1 MLSVSEITLYIT
13 LIYSTKNERILY
25 MKKST
30 NKKKD
35 YKEIP
40 VMTFGK
46 IYYAEKNEP
55 KFYDYVFHSVTT
67 DDKKPEEIEHISL
80 RIKHSIG
87 AVRLSNICSTV
98 AETVFDISENR
109 YLPEITST
117 LIDMQILREYA
128 NFAIPTVFE
137 KMYSFVTETGVAEFV
152 KSKINQKELALIY
165 EGVQKRI
172 EYMQKKEISEKTYET
187 ALIMNQFKALTE
199 NISSIGDK
207 VDLNKM
213 MDMVNHIIKEEE
225 NKPSNS
231 PLSLFPS
238 AK

>member
-1 MLSVSEITLYIT
+1 
-13 LIYSTKNERILY
+13 
-25 MKKST
+25 
-30 NKKKD
+30 
-35 YKEIP
+35 
-40 VMTFGK
+40 
-46 IYYAEKNEP
+46 
-55 KFYDYVFHSVTT
+55 
-67 DDKKPEEIEHISL
+67 
-80 RIKHSIG
+80 
-87 AVRLSNICSTV
+87 
-98 AETVFDISENR
+98 
-109 YLPEITST
+109 
-117 LIDMQILREYA
+117 MQILREYA

-225 NKPSNS
+225 DKPSNS
-231 PLSLFPS
+231 PLPLFPS

>member
-1 MLSVSEITLYIT
+1 
-13 LIYSTKNERILY
+13 

-137 KMYSFVTETGVAEFV
+137 KC
-152 KSKINQKELALIY
+152 ILL
-165 EGVQKRI
+165 
-172 EYMQKKEISEKTYET
+172 
-187 ALIMNQFKALTE
+187 
-199 NISSIGDK
+199 
-207 VDLNKM
+207 
-213 MDMVNHIIKEEE
+213 
-225 NKPSNS
+225 
-231 PLSLFPS
+231 
-238 AK
+238 

>member
-1 MLSVSEITLYIT
+1 
-13 LIYSTKNERILY
+13 

-46 IYYAEKNEP
+46 IYYSEKNEP
-55 KFYDYVFHSVTT
+55 RIYDYTFSSTT
-67 DDKKPEEIEHISL
+67 DGKESTDAEHISL

-98 AETVFDISENR
+98 AETVFDISEGR

-137 KMYSFVTETGVAEFV
+137 KMYSFVTETNVADFV

-172 EYMQKKEISEKTYET
+172 EYMQKKELSEKTYET
-187 ALIMNQFKALTE
+187 ALIMNQFKTLVD
-199 NISSIGDK
+199 NLSSINDK

-213 MDMVNHIIKEEE
+213 MGMVDRIVLEQE
-225 NKPSNS
+225 NSTTKSNE
-231 PLSLFPS
+231 PLPLFPT